1 MPFRKRFLN
10 EILNRLWLFFTFYQ
24 IFDLPSCIVLWPI
37 KKTKNINKAC
47 YSLIPLF
54 FCWFR
59 IRVNPIS
66 RIRSVVDR
74 HYKYIKKYNTIHKVH
89 SHKCYHIAYC
99 ESHKKL
105 CKYLQITF
113 NPPAQKSERVIFIT
127 PLKMTCIFMKK
138 KLANFKKWS
147 IKEEV

>member
-1 MPFRKRFLN
+1 MTFLHVLSN
-10 EILNRLWLFFTFYQ
+10 FFG
-24 IFDLPSCIVLWPI
+24 IFDLPSCIGLWPI
-37 KKTKNINKAC
+37 KTPKNINKAY

-74 HYKYIKKYNTIHKVH
+74 HYKYIKKYNYTMHKVH

-127 PLKMTCIFMKK
+127 PLKMTCTFMKK
-138 KLANFKKWS
+138 
-147 IKEEV
+147 IV